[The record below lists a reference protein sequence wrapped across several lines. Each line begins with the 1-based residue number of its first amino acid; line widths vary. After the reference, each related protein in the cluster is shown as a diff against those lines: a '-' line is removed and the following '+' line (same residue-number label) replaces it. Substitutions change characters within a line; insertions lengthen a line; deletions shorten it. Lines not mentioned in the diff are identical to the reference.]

1 MQRSGHDRERTDDD
15 WLDAR
20 LAATAHLDDLRAGE
34 FARLDDQGHVYLDHT
49 GAGLYPESLVRNHAD
64 LLLRSVLG
72 NPHSDNPTSRPM
84 TQMVDEARDAVL
96 RFCSADPDDY
106 ECIFTPNASGAIRLV
121 AEAFPFAPQRP
132 LVLTSDNHNSV
143 NGIREHA
150 RRNGAPVTYVPVCTP
165 DLRLD
170 DVALHAALDG
180 PPGLFAFPAQ
190 SNYSGVRHPYPRVPD
205 GWRVL
210 MDAAAFA
217 PTNPM
222 RLDEHR
228 PDFVSLS
235 FYKIFG
241 FPTGVGALVARKD
254 ALAALRRPWFAGGT
268 IAVASVVAERHRLV
282 PGHAGFEDGTPDFL
296 SLPAVTAGIELM
308 EQVDVASVHD
318 RTQAL
323 STWLLDRME
332 LLRHSNGAPLV
343 HVLGP
348 WEQIDRGA
356 TIAFVLTDPSGLELA
371 DRRVEQMASVRG
383 ISLRTGCFC
392 NPGTGET
399 ARNVSAEELIPF
411 LDAASSSGEPVSICE
426 VDEAFRARRQV
437 GVSALRVS
445 LGMSSNAADVR
456 ALVDLLAELLDVD
469 ATELGAQPP
478 PPKLGPDG
486 A

>member
-1 MQRSGHDRERTDDD
+1 
-15 WLDAR
+15 
-20 LAATAHLDDLRAGE
+20 
-34 FARLDDQGHVYLDHT
+34 
-49 GAGLYPESLVRNHAD
+49 
-64 LLLRSVLG
+64 
-72 NPHSDNPTSRPM
+72 
-84 TQMVDEARDAVL
+84 
-96 RFCSADPDDY
+96 
-106 ECIFTPNASGAIRLV
+106 
-121 AEAFPFAPQRP
+121 
-132 LVLTSDNHNSV
+132 
-143 NGIREHA
+143 
-150 RRNGAPVTYVPVCTP
+150 
-165 DLRLD
+165 
-170 DVALHAALDG
+170 
-180 PPGLFAFPAQ
+180 
-190 SNYSGVRHPYPRVPD
+190 
-205 GWRVL
+205 
-210 MDAAAFA
+210 
-217 PTNPM
+217 M

-282 PGHAGFEDGTPDFL
+282 PGHAGFEDGTLDFL

>member
-1 MQRSGHDRERTDDD
+1 MQRSGADRERTDDE

-20 LAATAHLDDLRAGE
+20 LAATAHLDALRSAE
-34 FARLDDQGHVYLDHT
+34 FARLDEQGHVYLDHT
-49 GAGLYPESLVRNHAD
+49 GAGLYPESLVRNHTD
-64 LLLRSVLG
+64 LLLSSVLG

-84 TQMVDEARDAVL
+84 TQMVEDARAAVL

-121 AEAFPFAPQRP
+121 AESFPFGARRP

-150 RRNGAPVTYVPVCTP
+150 RRQGAPVTYVPVRTP

-170 DVALHAALDG
+170 DEALHTALDG
-180 PPGLFAFPAQ
+180 PPGLCAFPAQ
-190 SNYSGVRHPYPRVPD
+190 SNYSGVRHPYPRIP
-205 GWRVL
+205 GEWRVL
-210 MDAAAFA
+210 LDAAAFA
-217 PTNPM
+217 PTNPL

-241 FPTGVGALVARKD
+241 FPTGVGALIARKD
-254 ALAALRRPWFAGGT
+254 ALAELQRPWFAGGT
-268 IAVASVVAERHRLV
+268 IAVASVVAGRHRLV
-282 PGHAGFEDGTPDFL
+282 PGHAGFEDGTLDFL

-308 EQVDVASVHD
+308 EQVDVASIHD

-323 STWLLDRME
+323 STWMLDRME
-332 LLRHSNGAPLV
+332 VLRHSNGTPLV

-371 DRRVEQMASVRG
+371 DRRVEQMATARG

-392 NPGTGET
+392 NPGTGEV
-399 ARNVSAEELIPF
+399 ARHVSADDIIPF
-411 LDAASSSGEPVSICE
+411 LDAESSSGVPVSICE
-426 VDEAFRARRQV
+426 VDEALREKRHV

-445 LGMSSNAADVR
+445 LGMSSNAADAK
-456 ALVDLLAELLDVD
+456 ALVHLLSELVDVD
-469 ATELGAQPP
+469 AADLGAQPP
-478 PPKLGPDG
+478 APTLGPDG